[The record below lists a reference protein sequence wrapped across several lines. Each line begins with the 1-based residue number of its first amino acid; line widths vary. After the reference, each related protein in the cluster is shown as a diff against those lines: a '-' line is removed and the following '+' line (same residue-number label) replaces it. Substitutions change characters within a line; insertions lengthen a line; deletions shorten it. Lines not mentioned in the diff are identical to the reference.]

1 MYSKFNIDFSEL
13 VIDIPTIERV
23 LGYKTGEAEP
33 EINEMIQDV
42 IRELSEICDIRGEF
56 KIFNNITFDKNIHIL
71 DIEGNAFSIDKVV
84 FNQLKKSDSVAIFL
98 CTAGEAPGLK
108 SQKAMKDGDMLKGY
122 LYDLAGSEIAEAA
135 AETVQAELADYVS
148 LNGLLITN
156 RYSPGYC
163 GWDVAEQHKL
173 FRLMP
178 DNHCGITLS
187 ESALM
192 KPVKSVSGIIGIGKN
207 VKRNPY
213 TCSICTMK
221 DCTYRNIKER
231 SRT

>member
-33 EINEMIQDV
+33 EINEMIHDV
-42 IRELSEICDIRGEF
+42 IKELSEICYIRAEYR
-56 KIFNNITFDKNIHIL
+56 IFSNITFDKDVHVL
-71 DIEGNAFSIDKVV
+71 GIEGNAFSINKIV
-84 FNQLKKSDSVAIFL
+84 FNQLKKSDSVALFL

-108 SQKAMKDGDMLKGY
+108 SQNAMKDGDMLKGY
-122 LYDLAGSEIAEAA
+122 LYDLAGSGIAEAA
-135 AETVQAELADYVS
+135 AETVQAELAEYAS

-178 DNHCGITLS
+178 DNHCGIILS

-207 VKRNPY
+207 VKINPY
-213 TCSICTMK
+213 TCNICNMK
-221 DCTYRNIKER
+221 DCSYRKIKER